1 MIDIQTISFVVAGL
15 SVSLAAIYYLINI
28 RMTNRARQAS
38 ILSSLQSRIDTPE
51 FWEHYID
58 IVYVYRHMDYE
69 EFSKKVLKD
78 KRKSAEVMS
87 VISTFY
93 HIGWLVKK
101 KLLDINAVIGFTFDV
116 VVVYDAVMPHL
127 ARFGEEQGQPYRP
140 GHYPYFTYLYD
151 EIKKNREVLKKKENN
166 LN

>member
-1 MIDIQTISFVVAGL
+1 MIDIQTISYVVAGI
-15 SVSLAAIYYLINI
+15 SVSLAAIYYLVNI
-28 RMTNRARQAS
+28 RITNRARQAV

-51 FWEHYID
+51 FWERYID
-58 IVYVYRHMDYE
+58 IVWIYRHMDYE
-69 EFSKKVLKD
+69 EFNNKVLKD

-87 VISTFY
+87 VVSTFY

-101 KLLDINAVIGFTFDV
+101 KLLDINAVIGFTFDI
-116 VVVYDAVMPHL
+116 VVVYDAVMPYL

-151 EIKKNREVLKKKENN
+151 EIKKYRKTIEKNK
-166 LN
+166 

>member
-1 MIDIQTISFVVAGL
+1 MVDIQTISFVVAGI
-15 SVSLAAIYYLINI
+15 SVSIAAIYYISTL
-28 RMTNRARQAS
+28 RSTYRGRQAL

-51 FWEHYID
+51 FWERYID
-58 IVYVYRHMDYE
+58 IVWIYRFMDYD

-78 KRKSAEVMS
+78 KKKSAEVMS

-101 KLLDINAVIGFTFDV
+101 KLLDIDAVIGFTFDV
-116 VVVYDAVMPHL
+116 AAVYDAVMPHL
-127 ARFGEEQGQPYRP
+127 AKFGEEQGQPYRP

-151 EIKKNREVLKKKENN
+151 EIKKHQKTLDKGK
-166 LN
+166 

>member
-1 MIDIQTISFVVAGL
+1 MVDIQTISFVVAGI
-15 SVSLAAIYYLINI
+15 SVTLAAIYYLINI
-28 RMTNRARQAS
+28 RINNRARQAM

-58 IVYVYRHMDYE
+58 IVWIYRDMNYD

-78 KRKSAEVMS
+78 KKKSAEVMS

-93 HIGWLVKK
+93 HIGWLVKQ
-101 KLLDINAVIGFTFDV
+101 KLLDINAVMGFTFDV

-140 GHYPYFTYLYD
+140 GHYPYYTYLYD
-151 EIKKNREVLKKKENN
+151 EIKKRREIIKKKK
-166 LN
+166 

>member
-1 MIDIQTISFVVAGL
+1 MVDIQTISFLIAGI
-15 SVSLAAIYYLINI
+15 SVSIAAIYYLFNI
-28 RMTNRARQAS
+28 KNDYRSRQAL

-51 FWEHYID
+51 FWERYIA
-58 IVYVYRHMDYE
+58 IAWIYRHMDYD
-69 EFSKKVLKD
+69 EFRKKVLND

-140 GHYPYFTYLYD
+140 DYYPYFTYLYN
-151 EIKKNREVLKKKENN
+151 EIKNRRET
-166 LN
+166 

>member
-1 MIDIQTISFVVAGL
+1 MIDIQTISFVVAGI
-15 SVSLAAIYYLINI
+15 SVTLAAIYYLINI
-28 RMTNRARQAS
+28 RINNRARQAM

-58 IVYVYRHMDYE
+58 IVWIYRDMNYD

-78 KRKSAEVMS
+78 KKKSAEVMS

-93 HIGWLVKK
+93 HIGWLVKQ
-101 KLLDINAVIGFTFDV
+101 KLLDINAVMGFTFDV

-140 GHYPYFTYLYD
+140 GHYPYYTYLYD
-151 EIKKNREVLKKKENN
+151 EIKKRREIIKKKK
-166 LN
+166 

>member
-1 MIDIQTISFVVAGL
+1 MVDIQTISFFIAGV
-15 SVSLAAIYYLINI
+15 SVSIAAIYYLLNI
-28 RMTNRARQAS
+28 RNDYRSRQAL

-51 FWEHYID
+51 FWERYID
-58 IVYVYRHMDYE
+58 IVWIYRGMDYD

-78 KRKSAEVMS
+78 KKKSAEVMS

-93 HIGWLVKK
+93 HIGWLVQM
-101 KLLDINAVIGFTFDV
+101 KLLDIRAVIGFTFDI

-127 ARFGEEQGQPYRP
+127 AKFGEEQGQPYRP

-151 EIKKNREVLKKKENN
+151 EIKKYRKSFSEEK
-166 LN
+166 

>member
-1 MIDIQTISFVVAGL
+1 MVDLQTISFVVAGI
-15 SVSLAAIYYLINI
+15 SVSIAAIYYLINI
-28 RMTNRARQAS
+28 RINNRARQAA

-51 FWEHYID
+51 FWERYID
-58 IVYVYRHMDYE
+58 IVYIYRHMDYK
-69 EFSKKVLKD
+69 EFSQKVLKD

-101 KLLDINAVIGFTFDV
+101 KLLDINAVIGFTFDIV
-116 VVVYDAVMPHL
+116 IVYDAVMSHI
-127 ARFGEEQGQPYRP
+127 AKFGEEQGQPYRP

-151 EIKKNREVLKKKENN
+151 EIKKYRESFKKEK
-166 LN
+166 